1 MDTDAPRRAYEA
13 EARST
18 ETFGRMLF
26 STRHHHMVSDGPP
39 SLGCPGEAIS
49 PGELFLA
56 GIATCAVELVEVFAQ
71 EEGLPLQAAHA
82 AVRGDI
88 DPGDQART
96 DVTLFTSV
104 GLEFEFVGVDTRAG
118 GAPGRAL
125 QRTMTS
131 VRQRRGRDT

>member
-1 MDTDAPRRAYEA
+1 MDAEAPRRAYEA

-26 STRHHHMVSDGPP
+26 SARHHHMVSDGPP

-71 EEGLPLQAAHA
+71 EEGLPLQAAHV
-82 AVRGDI
+82 AVGGDI

-104 GLEFEFVGVDTRAG
+104 GLEFELVGVTREQAEHLVERFK
-118 GAPGRAL
+118 GR
-125 QRTMTS
+125 
-131 VRQRRGRDT
+131 